1 MNKAELIKA
10 MVKKV
15 EEQNVPL
22 TAKQMDAALSA
33 LVESVTDALKNE
45 EKVVLP
51 GFGMFGVRMRPAR
64 RGYNPLTG
72 EHKLPFLRR
81 SCPPARQARRS
92 RMLWRPNSDR
102 VETWRGNVPFS
113 GAAAR
118 FICLYLD

>member
-1 MNKAELIKA
+1 MYKTELIKA
-10 MVKKV
+10 MVKKA

-33 LVESVTDALKNE
+33 LLESVTDALKSG

-72 EHKLPFLRR
+72 EQIALPEKKLPSFKAGKTLKD
-81 SCPPARQARRS
+81 A
-92 RMLWRPNSDR
+92 
-102 VETWRGNVPFS
+102 V
-113 GAAAR
+113 AAE
-118 FICLYLD
+118 